1 MPIHRGFFGGAVTI
15 VAPTIT
21 INAVTNFNQDRAT
34 FNATVAPNNAT
45 TSVKFQYST
54 NGSTWTDGAT
64 LTGITGGSQAVYS
77 NQTGLAVGTLYYVR
91 AIATNSAGST
101 TSSSTTFTTWSL
113 KTFLRTTAGDV
124 LVEIPSITPTGGSA
138 IAPSIYEMLAYG
150 GGGSAAYGGGGGGG
164 YRLSAS
170 TQSNTGG
177 TQNVTVK
184 VGAGGPYNS
193 GTAMPA
199 PAGESSIVTFGST
212 SWTAGGGTGG
222 GWLTNAAGTAGS
234 GTNPAHGGGV
244 GYYGYTYISGY
255 NQMVV
260 GYNQWTD
267 ASCGCCNTDK
277 FGNCLAYCSCNN
289 PNSPIYGNN
298 PNSPIYSTD
307 YSRYAGGGGGG
318 TDGGGATA
326 TYPDVGGNGG
336 PGGGAYGLR
345 GGNGGGGGGTASF
358 GSAGS
363 VAGGSGPIVGTGGTG
378 WWAAGVAGGV
388 TFKYYGP

>member
-1 MPIHRGFFGGAVTI
+1 MPFHRGMSSSVALLPAVT
-15 VAPTIT
+15 TS
-21 INAVTNFNQDRAT
+21 AVQQFNQDRASFVCSVSANDYLT
-34 FNATVAPNNAT
+34 TV
-45 TSVKFQYST
+45 SFQYNTTNNWSSYST
-54 NGSTWTDGAT
+54 VSAGTTVGTNQTMYYN
-64 LTGITGGSQAVYS
+64 ITGLS
-77 NQTGLAVGTLYYVR
+77 VGTTYYVR
-91 AIATNSAGST
+91 AVAVSNVGTVIGSVV
-101 TSSSTTFTTWSL
+101 SFTTWSL
-113 KTFLRTTAGDV
+113 KTYLNTTAGAFSV
-124 LVEIPSITPTGGSA
+124 AVPYITPLGTSSPITPT
-138 IAPSIYEMLAYG
+138 IYEMLIYG

-164 YRLSAS
+164 YRIFAS
-170 TQSNTGG
+170 HNASGVGNITG
-177 TQNVTVK
+177 T

-193 GTAMPA
+193 GYAQPA
-199 PAGESSIVTFGST
+199 PSGGNSSITIGIST
-212 SWTAGGGTGG
+212 WTAGGGTGG

-234 GTNPAHGGGV
+234 GNNPQHGGGT

-255 NQMVV
+255 NQMIV

-307 YSRYAGGGGGG
+307 YNRYAGGGGGG
-318 TDGGGATA
+318 TDGAGANA
-326 TYPDVGGNGG
+326 TYPDGGGNGG

-358 GSAGS
+358 GSAGT